1 MESIID
7 ITQAEI
13 VYEGSITEPRLNHP
27 EGICVDQEGN
37 IWCGGET
44 GEIYKLSSNGTQLEL
59 IATTGGFA
67 LGMAFDHKGYLY
79 VCDNKYSAVFRLDP
93 STKELQKFA
102 VGGNGQSIKI
112 PNYPVVD
119 VQRNVLYVS
128 DSHDFHNEG
137 PGIWRFDLDTG
148 EGELWYTHNLRFANG
163 MALSTDGQ
171 TLYVAETFAKRVT
184 KVTIHQDGSVGA
196 SEILVKDLGGLPD
209 GLALD
214 LEGNLYISCYE
225 PSRIYRYLCAAGEL
239 QLLIDDPE
247 AHTLCHPTNMAF
259 QGKNLYTSN
268 LGRWHITRI
277 INDKEGLS
285 LPVGRDIR

>member
-1 MESIID
+1 MKSIID
-7 ITQAEI
+7 IAQAEI
-13 VYEGSITEPRLNHP
+13 LYEGSITEPRLNHP

-44 GEIYKLSSNGTQLEL
+44 GEIYKLTKDGSTLEL
-59 IATTGGFA
+59 IATTGGFV
-67 LGMAFDHKGYLY
+67 LGLAFDHKGYLY
-79 VCDNKYSAVFRLDP
+79 ACDNKYSAVFRLDP
-93 STKELQKFA
+93 KTKDLQKFA
-102 VGGNGQSIKI
+102 VGGNGQSMKI

-137 PGIWRFDLDTG
+137 PGIWRFDLNTG
-148 EGELWYTHNLRFANG
+148 KGELWYKQSLRFANG
-163 MALSTDGQ
+163 MALSADGQ

-184 KVTIHQDGSVGA
+184 TIAIQQDGSVGESA
-196 SEILVKDLGGLPD
+196 VLISGVGGLPD

-214 LEGNLYISCYE
+214 REGNLYISCYE
-225 PSRIYRYLCAAGEL
+225 PSRIYRYLSATGEL
-239 QLLIDDPE
+239 QLLINDPE

-259 QGKNLYTSN
+259 QGKLLYTSN

-277 INDKEGLS
+277 PNDREGLP
-285 LPVGRDIR
+285 LPVQY